1 MTYVAHDES
10 DFAPPMEVEEP
21 ELYHPKTFIGKYIWS
36 QDAKVIAVQYSI
48 TAISVGLVAL
58 VLSGIMRLQLGF
70 PHVFSFIT
78 PSTYLQYVTMHGMIM
93 VIYLLTALFLGGFG
107 NYLIPLMVGARDMVF
122 PYVNMVSFWV
132 YLFAVLLLMASFFV
146 PGGPTGAGWT
156 LYPPQA
162 ILDGTPGASWG
173 IILML
178 ISLAFFIIGFTMGG
192 LNYVVTVLQAR
203 TRGMTMM
210 RLPLTVWGIFMA
222 TILALLAFP
231 ALFVS
236 AIMMTLDQAL
246 GTSFFMPALV
256 SKGQQ
261 LAYNGGSPILFQH
274 LFWFFGHPEVYIVAL
289 PAFGIVSDLISVN
302 ARKNIFGYRMMVWAI
317 LAIGGL
323 SFMVWAH
330 HMYVSGMNPYFGFFF
345 ATTTLI
351 IAVPTALKVYNW
363 VLTLWR
369 GDIHLTVPMLFAIGF
384 VFTFINGGLTGLFLG
399 NVPVDIPL
407 SGTMFVVAHFHM
419 VMAVSPILVVF
430 GAIYHWYPKV
440 TGRMLNDTMGKFHFW
455 VTFLGTYAIYYPM
468 HYLGFLGVPRRYY
481 ALGNTV
487 FIPESAHSLNEAIT
501 IAALIVGAVQ
511 VVFLYNLI
519 WSYFHGKPSGGN
531 PWRATTLEWQTPDTP
546 PKHGNFGPELPIV
559 YRWAYDYSVPGAA
572 EDFIP
577 QNQPP
582 GKKTKGLE
590 TAPDVSELGPQAHA
604 AAIPKPPGGH
614 S

>member
-1 MTYVAHDES
+1 MAYSGGHGAQSFWTKYV
-10 DFAPPMEVEEP
+10 
-21 ELYHPKTFIGKYIWS
+21 WS
-36 QDAKVIAVQYSI
+36 QDHKVIAVQYTV
-48 TAISVGLVAL
+48 TAIAVGLVGM
-58 VLSGIMRLQLGF
+58 VLSDLMRLQLGF
-70 PHVFSFIT
+70 PGRFAFIDANH
-78 PSTYLQYVTMHGMIM
+78 YYQFVTMHGMIM
-93 VIYLLTALFLGGFG
+93 VVYLLTALFLGGFG
-107 NYLIPLMVGARDMVF
+107 NYLIPLMIGARDMVF
-122 PYVNMVSFWV
+122 PYVNMISYWI

-146 PGGPTGAGWT
+146 PGGSTGAGWT

-162 ILDGTPGASWG
+162 ILEGTPGSHLG
-173 IILML
+173 IVMML
-178 ISLAFFIIGFTMGG
+178 VSLAFFIIGFTMGG

-236 AIMMTLDQAL
+236 AIMMTLDQTL
-246 GTSFFMPALV
+246 GTSFFIPALV
-256 SKGQQ
+256 SKGQH
-261 LAYNGGSPILFQH
+261 LDYNGGSPVLFQH

-289 PAFGIVSDLISVN
+289 PAFGIISDLISVH

-317 LAIGGL
+317 VAIGGL
-323 SFMVWAH
+323 SFIVWAH

-369 GDIHLTVPMLFAIGF
+369 GNIHFTVPMLFAIGF
-384 VFTFINGGLTGLFLG
+384 VFTFVNGGLTGLFLG
-399 NVPVDIPL
+399 NVPIDLPL
-407 SGTMFVVAHFHM
+407 SKTMFVEAHFHM
-419 VMAVSPILVVF
+419 VMAVSPVLVVF

-481 ALGNTV
+481 AIAGTD
-487 FIPESAHSLNEAIT
+487 FIPESAQSLNVAIT

-511 VVFLYNLI
+511 LVFLYNLV
-519 WSYFHGKPSGGN
+519 W
-531 PWRATTLEWQTPDTP
+531 
-546 PKHGNFGPELPIV
+546 
-559 YRWAYDYSVPGAA
+559 
-572 EDFIP
+572 
-577 QNQPP
+577 
-582 GKKTKGLE
+582 
-590 TAPDVSELGPQAHA
+590 
-604 AAIPKPPGGH
+604 
-614 S
+614 